1 MSLRALPTTPHFGT
15 STDNLLRDFYVP
27 ALGQSVS
34 YDRGVGYF
42 TSNWLRLAAS
52 GLAGLAAQGGKA
64 RILASPMLDRKDCAA
79 IAQGADARND
89 PALKSALAEAVQN
102 LEQDLAADTLSALA
116 WMIADGL
123 LDFRVALPT
132 AALDGDFHD
141 KFGIFR
147 DGEGD
152 AIAFH
157 GSPNDSA
164 KAFRNYES
172 VSVYYSWLD
181 AREASRVAHEQSRFN
196 LIWENGDPNLR
207 VYPLP
212 DAIRRNLIAFTQ
224 KSPRPYPAPGSAS
237 AAGSSD
243 STDRWRH
250 QGEAIGAFLKARNGI
265 LEMATGTGKTRTALA
280 ILEELRARGLVET
293 AVVAAYGTDL
303 LDQWHKE
310 LLAHTTLPIFR
321 AYEEHREAQAF
332 LNHPIQSILLTS
344 RQNLSAVLPRLRPA
358 VFEKAMLVCDEVHG
372 LGSPALASSL
382 AGRLK
387 PFAYRLGL
395 SATPERLYDPAGEQF
410 IADEIG
416 PVIFRF
422 GLKDAIE
429 RGILCE
435 FDYVPLDYA
444 LSDEDRAE
452 VRQAIKRHHAKTRA
466 GEVRPVEALYRE
478 IAFIRK
484 VSPEKIPPF
493 ETYLRKHP
501 GILQR
506 CIIFVETAEF
516 GALVQPLL
524 MAHRIDFHTY
534 YQDDD
539 RENLR
544 LFARGDLECLL
555 TCHRISEG
563 IDIRSVNNIILF
575 SSSRPRLETVQRLGR
590 CLRVDPDNPAK
601 RACVIDLVQTR
612 PDDLDDPTGEL
623 NADEERRDWLMDL
636 AGLRRH
642 DDPPKAKLSA
652 GEGGSF

>member
-27 ALGQSVS
+27 ALAHSVS

-52 GLAGLAAQGGKA
+52 GLAALAAQGGKA
-64 RILASPMLDRKDCAA
+64 RILASPVLDRKDCAA

-89 PALKSALAEAVQN
+89 PRLKTALAETIRS
-102 LEQDLAADTLSALA
+102 LEQDLATDTLSALA

-147 DGEGD
+147 DAGGD

-181 AREASRVAHEQSRFN
+181 PREASRVAHEQARFN
-196 LIWENGDPNLR
+196 LVWDNGDANLR

-212 DAIRRNLIAFTQ
+212 DAIRRNLIVFTQ
-224 KSPRPYPAPGSAS
+224 TSPRPYPGPSGAPT
-237 AAGSSD
+237 AGPAD
-243 STDRWRH
+243 QGDRWRH
-250 QGEAIGAFLKARNGI
+250 QGEAIGAFLRARHGI

-310 LLAHTTLPIFR
+310 LLAHTTLPVFR
-321 AYEEHREAQAF
+321 AYEDHREAQAF
-332 LNHPIQSILLTS
+332 LNHPAQSILLTS
-344 RQNLSAVLPRLRPA
+344 RQNLSMVLPRLRPM
-358 VFEKAMLVCDEVHG
+358 VFENAMLICDEVHG
-372 LGSPALASSL
+372 LGSPALAGAL

-422 GLKDAIE
+422 GLKEAIE

-435 FDYVPLDYA
+435 FDYVPLNYS
-444 LSDEDRAE
+444 LSDEDRAA
-452 VRQAIKRHHAKTRA
+452 VRQAIKRHYAKTGV

-484 VSPEKIPPF
+484 VSPGKIPPF
-493 ETYLRKHP
+493 EGYLQIHP
-501 GILQR
+501 EILR
-506 CIIFVETAEF
+506 RSIIFVETAEF

-524 MAHRIDFHTY
+524 MAHRVDFHTY

-539 RENLR
+539 RQNLR
-544 LFARGDLECLL
+544 LFAQGGLECLL

-590 CLRVDPDNPAK
+590 CLRVDPDNPEK

-612 PDDLDDPTGEL
+612 PDNAEDPTGEL

-636 AGLRRH
+636 AQLRRH
-642 DDPPKAKLSA
+642 DRQPTLSA
-652 GEGGSF
+652 NEGRGL